1 MEGTIRRFTLA
12 ALDMR
17 LLKYFALS
25 RGAEV
30 FIQICEK

>member
-1 MEGTIRRFTLA
+1 MKEEIRRFSVA

-30 FIQICEK
+30 FIQIREK